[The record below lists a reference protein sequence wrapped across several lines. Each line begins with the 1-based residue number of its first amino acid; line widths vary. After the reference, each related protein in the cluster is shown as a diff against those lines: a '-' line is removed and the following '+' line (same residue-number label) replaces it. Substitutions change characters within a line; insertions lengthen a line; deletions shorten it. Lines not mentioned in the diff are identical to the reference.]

1 MVQYK
6 YSIVEDLRR
15 FLKIEHQLT
24 DRTVKDHKN
33 ILSKFLQ
40 TYDGSMITR
49 RNIQDYLSKIEN
61 KNTYRNNLSTLKIL
75 FRDFMRMS
83 SIIDGFRFPKTMLSP
98 KMIPTKEEL
107 QAFYNAIDNLRD
119 KTIFLLF
126 ATSGLRMEELLNIT
140 SDEVD
145 FKKRMLSPKSN
156 GTTKLT
162 WISFYNSEA
171 EGLLSEYL
179 QKRDTKSKR
188 LFPHS
193 ESEVKKIWFKT
204 RQQTKFDITPQV
216 LREWFAEE
224 MSNRG
229 VSERYVDGF
238 CGRVPRTII
247 GRYYSDHRP
256 DKLKT
261 IYDKADLKVLS

>member
-6 YSIVEDLRR
+6 YSIIEDFRR
-15 FLKIEHQLT
+15 FLTIEHQLT
-24 DRTVKDHKN
+24 ERTVKDHKN

-40 TYDGSMITR
+40 TYDGSRITR
-49 RNIQDYLSKIEN
+49 RDIQDYLSKIEN
-61 KNTYRNNLSTLKIL
+61 KNGYRNNLSTLKIF
-75 FRDFMRMS
+75 FRDFERMP

-107 QAFYNAIDNLRD
+107 QAFHNAIDNLRD
-119 KTIFLLF
+119 KTVFLFF
-126 ATSGLRMEELLNIT
+126 ATSGLRREELLNIT
-140 SDEVD
+140 FDEVD
-145 FKKRMLSPKSN
+145 LQKRMLSPRSN

-179 QKRDTKSKR
+179 QKRNTKSKR

-193 ESEVKKIWFKT
+193 EAEVKKIWFKA
-204 RQQTKFDITPQV
+204 RQQTKLNITPQV

-229 VSERYVDGF
+229 
-238 CGRVPRTII
+238 
-247 GRYYSDHRP
+247 
-256 DKLKT
+256 
-261 IYDKADLKVLS
+261 